1 MPINVHTHVHNLAAT
16 FTDETLRTLLDRLL
30 REGYPDV
37 LVDRV
42 RGLLASVLDRT
53 ETAPQ
58 PEVLLHRWLRDT
70 VNAPSVQTYLD
81 SLAPA
86 ERVQFEVLGSDLT
99 EEIGLRAVA
108 QVVDRVRTSLRDGAQ
123 EDARTKDLLD
133 LIGFLHIVLQP
144 SIRHV
149 TRRLMDQQPDDGM
162 VVALTLDITE
172 GGDADRARYEH
183 QLRQTSKQIFDYPG
197 RFLPFVCVNT
207 RRADAFVLMERAL
220 VAQGYVGVKLY
231 PSLGYTVDS
240 QAMRRVL
247 AYCHERDVPMLM
259 HCSPGGFF
267 RTPQTIHLSAPE
279 HWRPLLEAF
288 PGLKVCFA
296 HFGGADN
303 LVQDPIPDDSWT
315 QTILDLMGEF
325 DGVYAD
331 ISYNDAPM
339 AGGERE
345 AQYFTHLERL
355 LDDPVRRDRI
365 LFGTDYFLIRMRLRE
380 SSFWA
385 YFEDRLSAEAFER
398 ITDANPRRFLGL
410 SARPDRLSWAL
421 DHHVRFVADNSE
433 RCAARPAPWL
443 AQAIEDRFGDVTF
456 AVSDLGPRWSRNN
469 QAHWH
474 LYWFLRDNEMRLDH
488 RPPFEEAGSLRLRT
502 LKYWTK
508 EHDPGALFAAHR
520 RAFAERIDMQLTTWG
535 ATYEAEYD
543 RAQARSALDVFL
555 DDGQHRVV
563 DLGALCDRLYLFQQE
578 QAQRFPSPP
587 SDAS

>member
-42 RGLLASVLDRT
+42 RDLLASVLDRT

-81 SLAPA
+81 SLAPS
-86 ERVQFEVLGSDLT
+86 ERVQFEVLGSALT

-133 LIGFLHIVLQP
+133 LVGFLHIVLQP

-183 QLRQTSKQIFDYPG
+183 QLRQTSEQIFDYPG

-247 AYCHERDVPMLM
+247 AYCHERDVPLLM

-267 RTPQTIHLSAPE
+267 RNPQTIHLSAPE

-303 LVQDPIPDDSWT
+303 LVQDPLPSDSWT

-325 DGVYAD
+325 DGVYTD

-345 AQYFTHLERL
+345 AHYFTHLERL

-456 AVSDLGPRWSRNN
+456 TVSDLGPRWSRNN

-508 EHDPGALFAAHR
+508 EHDPASLFAAHR

-587 SDAS
+587 PDAS